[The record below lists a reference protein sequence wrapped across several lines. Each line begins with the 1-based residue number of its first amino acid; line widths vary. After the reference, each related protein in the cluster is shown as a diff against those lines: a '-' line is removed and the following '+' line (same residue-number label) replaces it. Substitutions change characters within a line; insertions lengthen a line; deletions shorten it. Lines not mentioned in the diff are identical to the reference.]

1 MYLCY
6 TRFLQCIVKWQKRK
20 TYQLCPYWFKWLA
33 DLLTTWFWKAMFVLF
48 PLPPWNSRC
57 FVIARD
63 WLHLGHATSCMER
76 DSQWWPQAML
86 RCDCWKKLGLSAL
99 YSELLLSEQ
108 VIGIKDVIRP
118 PRREDF
124 NDVYIIYE
132 LLDTDLNQIIRSNQP
147 LTEKHCQVCQL
158 FQVFDRSVWSWP
170 FLYCWNS
177 FTVSWWHG
185 GIKWQYKGMVC
196 ICL

>member
-1 MYLCY
+1 M
-6 TRFLQCIVKWQKRK
+6 T
-20 TYQLCPYWFKWLA
+20 A
-33 DLLTTWFWKAMFVLF
+33 
-48 PLPPWNSRC
+48 
-57 FVIARD
+57 
-63 WLHLGHATSCMER
+63 G
-76 DSQWWPQAML
+76 
-86 RCDCWKKLGLSAL
+86 KKLGLSAL

-158 FQVFDRSVWSWP
+158 FQVFDRKCLVLT
-170 FLYCWNS
+170 FFVLLELIYCFMMAWWYKM
-177 FTVSWWHG
+177 TV
-185 GIKWQYKGMVC
+185 
-196 ICL
+196 